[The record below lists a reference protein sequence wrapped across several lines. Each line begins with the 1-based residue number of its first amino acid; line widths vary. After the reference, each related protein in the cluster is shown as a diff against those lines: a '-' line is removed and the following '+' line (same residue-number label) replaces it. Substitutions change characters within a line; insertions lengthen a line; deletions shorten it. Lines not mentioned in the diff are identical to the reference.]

1 MSNIY
6 LVAYIAN
13 KLGPLRNELVF
24 VGGSIVELLLDKDY
38 PLPPR
43 PTKDVDAI
51 VGICNRKDFSDIE
64 KKLRN
69 LGFKNNITDGVICR
83 WEIDGAIL
91 DVMPTDPN
99 IFGFANR
106 WYQPALKYAQSYF
119 LEPGLDILLISPVYF
134 LATKLEAFKNR
145 GNKDFYASHDL
156 EDIITVFD
164 GRESIFDEI
173 LNSDKEIK
181 SFIVKTFIE
190 YQQEYQFIQ
199 SLPGHLSLYNSLANE
214 RAQRIESIIDKII
227 NIKIEI
233 E

>member
-1 MSNIY
+1 MSNIH

-51 VGICNRKDFSDIE
+51 VGIYNRKDFNDID
-64 KKLRN
+64 KKLRK
-69 LGFKNNITDGVICR
+69 LGFKNNIIDGVICK
-83 WEIDGAIL
+83 WEVDGAIL

-99 IFGFANR
+99 ILGFANR

-119 LEPGLDILLISPVYF
+119 LEPELDIFLISPVYF
-134 LATKLEAFKNR
+134 LATKLEAFNNR
-145 GNKDFYASHDL
+145 GNRDFYASHDL
-156 EDIITVFD
+156 EDIITIFD

-173 LNSDKEIK
+173 LNSEKDIK
-181 SFIVKTFIE
+181 SFMVQTFTEYQKEYKFIE
-190 YQQEYQFIQ
+190 
-199 SLPGHLSLYNSLANE
+199 SLPGHLSPYNALANQ
-214 RAQRIESIIDKII
+214 RAQRVESIIDKII
-227 NIKIEI
+227 NIKI
-233 E
+233 